1 MKPKD
6 ELNFNNLIKN
16 YNYLRKVKEATEDYL
31 DKKKVNKLIALLR
44 EAISKR
50 KLSLEVWELDKFR
63 DNYFGY
69 KGVIGA
75 FKVRKVNMTYYLIF
89 VPWNNDERISLVVYL
104 NDSKL
109 PIFGRFNCK
118 IIGKN
123 SFFYYNYYSVKRDG
137 KNALRKELFY
147 KKYGEGYAL
156 IKLPRKV
163 EEVDLFIQELV
174 YLSDVIDE
182 INREV

>member
-1 MKPKD
+1 VKFKH
-6 ELNFNNLIKN
+6 ELDMDNLIKN
-16 YNYLRKVKEATEDYL
+16 NNLTKVKEATDDYL
-31 DKKKVNKLIALLR
+31 DCKKVNKLISLLR

-50 KLSLEVWELDKFR
+50 KLSLEVWELEKFR

-75 FKVRKVNMTYYLIF
+75 FQVKKANVTYYLVF
-89 VPWNNDERISLVVYL
+89 VPWDNDERISLVVYI

-118 IIGKN
+118 IIKGKC
-123 SFFYYNYYSVKRDG
+123 FFYYNYYSVKRDG
-137 KNALRKELFY
+137 KNMLRKELF
-147 KKYGEGYAL
+147 KRKYGARYAL
-156 IKLPRKV
+156 IKLPTKI
-163 EEVDLFIQELV
+163 EEIDIFIKELI
-174 YLSDVIDE
+174 YLSDIIEE